1 MHMKILITS
10 SVPVSNRHNARSRT
24 SSTGSLVGGV
34 GGLNQAGQA
43 GAEPHLFNRGVRCP
57 SIEQLSASSRASS
70 IPPTPAPTPNPLL
83 QVINTRQ
90 ILDKLASS
98 GPYGPFLAIQRAF
111 IIRY

>member
-1 MHMKILITS
+1 MHMLKTLITS

-34 GGLNQAGQA
+34 GGLNQA

-83 QVINTRQ
+83 QVINMYKTQ
-90 ILDKLASS
+90 ISYKYPDKFNQYKQ
-98 GPYGPFLAIQRAF
+98 GR
-111 IIRY
+111 